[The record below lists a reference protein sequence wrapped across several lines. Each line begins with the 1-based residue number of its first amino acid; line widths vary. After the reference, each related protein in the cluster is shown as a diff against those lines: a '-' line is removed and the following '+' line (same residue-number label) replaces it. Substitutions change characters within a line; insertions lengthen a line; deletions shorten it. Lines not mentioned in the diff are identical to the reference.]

1 MGSLGS
7 SVNVF
12 ILLFS
17 YSSSIYRNERNLN
30 SRSLLFWSLT
40 SKKIFLIKAKNKME
54 LTVKDL
60 IPLGNDL
67 NIGARNEKCLLWEN
81 DIKVRNL
88 FLYLA
93 KEFVE
98 D

>member
-1 MGSLGS
+1 
-7 SVNVF
+7 
-12 ILLFS
+12 
-17 YSSSIYRNERNLN
+17 
-30 SRSLLFWSLT
+30 
-40 SKKIFLIKAKNKME
+40 ME